1 MGKEEYEQKNETSA
15 SNKKAPHNIE
25 VSSTGY
31 GYIPLNANLED
42 KSLDDLEE
50 KN

>member
-1 MGKEEYEQKNETSA
+1 MGKEEYEQKNIESA
-15 SNKKAPHNIE
+15 SSKKAPHNIE

-31 GYIPLNANLED
+31 GYIPLDAKIENNSVDE
-42 KSLDDLEE
+42 LEE